1 MRIAIFNDYQLPL
14 PATQGGSVPT
24 LTNFILD
31 ENEIYH
37 DFDID
42 VYSCF
47 EKTAVTV
54 AQNYKYT
61 KFIFSKDARFV
72 RFFTNLLSK
81 I

>member
-37 DFDID
+37 DFDIK
-42 VYSCF
+42 V
-47 EKTAVTV
+47 
-54 AQNYKYT
+54 NYYQ
-61 KFIFSKDARFV
+61 RFKNIIGDCV
-72 RFFTNLLSK
+72 NENL
-81 I
+81 